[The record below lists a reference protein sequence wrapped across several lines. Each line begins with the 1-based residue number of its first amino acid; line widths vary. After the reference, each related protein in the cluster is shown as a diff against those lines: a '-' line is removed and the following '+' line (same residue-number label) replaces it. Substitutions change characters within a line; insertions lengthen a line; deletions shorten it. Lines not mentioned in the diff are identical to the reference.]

1 MDRQNTVSH
10 DQMNCISC
18 GSQHPIAAVPS
29 TCTKCEGILDFA
41 QGSTGTQAQ
50 DTNAQGIWRWAAQL
64 PNCQPQNRISLGEG
78 ETPLLAVRRL
88 GAACGLDDLWVKN
101 DAIMPSGSFKDR
113 AIALATSLACE
124 YSREG
129 LVLASSGNA
138 GASGAAYAARAGK
151 RLLVLVPKTAPG
163 AKLRQIAAAVAKLVT
178 IDGAVSDCVQL
189 AHQVA
194 KNQGWVNLTTTFH
207 NPYGIEAYATIAYEI
222 AAHRADVV
230 VLPIASGPLL
240 VGMMKGFVRLHGQ
253 GQISRIPRPVAVQS
267 AACAPIVRA
276 YRDGTDISHWAKQD
290 TIASAINDTLD
301 GYERDGSYT
310 LKWMKR
316 HGGVAV
322 AVDDEALLA
331 GLRSAAQLEGL
342 IFEPSAAITIAA
354 LPALRTQGLIAAGE
368 RIVVVATGHGL
379 KDLSHVD
386 IDMDRAI
393 TPTLATVLES
403 LSNKIQ
409 EKPFML

>member
-1 MDRQNTVSH
+1 MKMDRQNTLSH
-10 DQMNCISC
+10 DQMICISC
-18 GSQHPIAAVPS
+18 GAQHPIATVPS
-29 TCTKCEGILDFA
+29 TCTKCEGILDLVLGPTESVA
-41 QGSTGTQAQ
+41 E

-64 PNCQPQNRISLGEG
+64 PNCHPQNRISLGEG
-78 ETPLLAVRRL
+78 ESPLLAVRRL
-88 GAACGLDDLWVKN
+88 GAAFGLDDLWVKN

-129 LVLASSGNA
+129 LILASSGNA

-163 AKLRQIAAAVAKLVT
+163 AKLRQIAAAGAKLVT

-189 AHQVA
+189 ADQVA

-207 NPYGIEAYATIAYEI
+207 NPYGVDAYATISYEI
-222 AAHRADVV
+222 AAHRPDVV

-240 VGMMKGFVRLHGQ
+240 VGMMKGFTRLHEQ
-253 GQISRIPRPVAVQS
+253 GQIRRIPRPIAVQS

-276 YRDGTDISHWAKQD
+276 YRDGTDINYWAKQH

-301 GYERDGSYT
+301 GYERDGTYT
-310 LKWMKR
+310 LELMKR

-322 AVDDEALLA
+322 AVDDETLLA
-331 GLRSAAQLEGL
+331 GLNSAAQLEGL
-342 IFEPSAAITIAA
+342 VFEPSAAITIAA

-379 KDLSHVD
+379 KDLSYVD
-386 IDMDRAI
+386 IDLESAI
-393 TPTLATVLES
+393 TPNLDTILES
-403 LSNKIQ
+403 LSN
-409 EKPFML
+409 

>member
-1 MDRQNTVSH
+1 MKKDRQKAVTH
-10 DQMNCISC
+10 EKMICISC
-18 GSQHPIAAVPS
+18 GAHHSISAVPS
-29 TCTKCEGILDFA
+29 TCTKCDGILDLVQGPKEPQA
-41 QGSTGTQAQ
+41 QGPK
-50 DTNAQGIWRWAAQL
+50 AQGIWRWARQL

-78 ETPLLAVRRL
+78 ETPLLAVKRL
-88 GAACGLDDLWVKN
+88 GAAFGLDDLWVKN
-101 DAIMPSGSFKDR
+101 DAMMPSGSFKDR

-124 YSREG
+124 YGREG

-151 RLLVLVPKTAPG
+151 QLLVLVPKTAPG
-163 AKLRQIAAAVAKLVT
+163 AKLRQIAAAGAKLVT
-178 IDGAVSDCVQL
+178 IDGAVSDCIQL
-189 AHQVA
+189 ADQLA

-207 NPYGIEAYATIAYEI
+207 NPYGVDAYATIAYEI
-222 AAHRADVV
+222 ANHRPDVV

-240 VGMMKGFVRLHGQ
+240 VGMMKGFVQLHDQ
-253 GQISRIPRPVAVQS
+253 DQINRIPRPIAVQS

-276 YRDGTDISHWAKQD
+276 YRDGTEVSYWPKQH

-301 GYERDGSYT
+301 GYERDGTYT
-310 LKWMKR
+310 LEWMKR

-342 IFEPSAAITIAA
+342 VFEPSAAITIAA
-354 LPALRTQGLIAAGE
+354 LPVLRRQGLVESDE

-386 IDMDRAI
+386 IDLDRTIA
-393 TPTLATVLES
+393 PTLTTMLEC
-403 LSNKIQ
+403 LSN
-409 EKPFML
+409 

>member
-1 MDRQNTVSH
+1 MKMDRQNTLSH
-10 DQMNCISC
+10 DQMICISC
-18 GSQHPIAAVPS
+18 GAQHPIATVPS
-29 TCTKCEGILDFA
+29 TCTKCEGILDLVL
-41 QGSTGTQAQ
+41 GTTESVAE

-64 PNCQPQNRISLGEG
+64 PNCHPQNRISLGEG
-78 ETPLLAVRRL
+78 ESPLLAVRRL
-88 GAACGLDDLWVKN
+88 GAAFGLDDLWVKN

-129 LVLASSGNA
+129 LILASSGNA

-163 AKLRQIAAAVAKLVT
+163 AKLRQIAAAGAKLVT

-189 AHQVA
+189 ADQVA

-207 NPYGIEAYATIAYEI
+207 NPYGVDAYATISYEI
-222 AAHRADVV
+222 AAHRPDVV

-240 VGMMKGFVRLHGQ
+240 VGMMKGFTRLHEQ
-253 GQISRIPRPVAVQS
+253 GQIRRIPRPIAVQS

-276 YRDGTDISHWAKQD
+276 YRDGTDINYWAKQH

-301 GYERDGSYT
+301 GYERDGTYT
-310 LKWMKR
+310 LELMKR

-322 AVDDEALLA
+322 AVDDETLLA
-331 GLRSAAQLEGL
+331 GLNSAAQLEGL
-342 IFEPSAAITIAA
+342 VFEPSAAITIAA

-379 KDLSHVD
+379 KDLSYVD
-386 IDMDRAI
+386 IDLESAI
-393 TPTLATVLES
+393 TPNLDTILES
-403 LSNKIQ
+403 LSN
-409 EKPFML
+409 

>member
-1 MDRQNTVSH
+1 V
-10 DQMNCISC
+10 
-18 GSQHPIAAVPS
+18 A
-29 TCTKCEGILDFA
+29 E
-41 QGSTGTQAQ
+41 

-64 PNCQPQNRISLGEG
+64 PNCHPQNPISLGEG
-78 ETPLLAVRRL
+78 ESPLLAVRRL
-88 GAACGLDDLWVKN
+88 GAAFGLDDLWVKN

-129 LVLASSGNA
+129 LILASSGNA

-163 AKLRQIAAAVAKLVT
+163 AKLRQIAAAGAKLVT

-189 AHQVA
+189 ADQVA

-207 NPYGIEAYATIAYEI
+207 NPYGVDAYATISYEI
-222 AAHRADVV
+222 AAHRPDVV

-240 VGMMKGFVRLHGQ
+240 VGMMKGFTRLHEQ
-253 GQISRIPRPVAVQS
+253 GQIRRIPRPIAVQS

-276 YRDGTDISHWAKQD
+276 YRDGTDINYWAKQH

-301 GYERDGSYT
+301 GYERDGTYT
-310 LKWMKR
+310 LELMKR

-322 AVDDEALLA
+322 AVDDETLLA
-331 GLRSAAQLEGL
+331 GLNSAAQLEGL
-342 IFEPSAAITIAA
+342 VFEPSAAITIAA

-379 KDLSHVD
+379 KDLSYVD
-386 IDMDRAI
+386 IDLESAI
-393 TPTLATVLES
+393 TPNLDTILKS
-403 LSNKIQ
+403 LSN
-409 EKPFML
+409 

>member
-1 MDRQNTVSH
+1 MKKDRQNAVIQ
-10 DQMNCISC
+10 DQMICISC
-18 GSQHPIAAVPS
+18 GAQHAISSVPS
-29 TCTKCEGILDFA
+29 TCTKCEGILDLVR
-41 QGSTGTQAQ
+41 GSTEPQAQ
-50 DTNAQGIWRWAAQL
+50 VANAQGIWRWARQL

-78 ETPLLAVRRL
+78 GTPLLSVKRL
-88 GAACGLDDLWVKN
+88 GAAFGLDDLWVKN

-124 YSREG
+124 YGREG

-163 AKLRQIAAAVAKLVT
+163 AKLRQIAAAGAKLVT
-178 IDGAVSDCVQL
+178 IDGAVSDCVKLADQL
-189 AHQVA
+189 A

-207 NPYGIEAYATIAYEI
+207 NPYGVDAYATIAYEI
-222 AAHRADVV
+222 AHHRPDVV

-240 VGMMKGFVRLHGQ
+240 VGMMKGFMQLHGQ
-253 GQISRIPRPVAVQS
+253 GQIQRIPRPVAVQS
-267 AACAPIVRA
+267 MACAPIVRA
-276 YRDGTDISHWAKQD
+276 YRDGTAVSHWSKQH

-301 GYERDGSYT
+301 GYERDGTYT
-310 LKWMKR
+310 LEWTKR
-316 HGGVAV
+316 HGGVAI
-322 AVDDEALLA
+322 AVDDEELLA

-342 IFEPSAAITIAA
+342 VFEPSAAITIAA
-354 LPALRTQGLIAAGE
+354 LPVLLKQGLIAAGE

-386 IDMDRAI
+386 IDLDKAI
-393 TPTLATVLES
+393 APTLTTMLEF
-403 LSNKIQ
+403 LSN
-409 EKPFML
+409 

>member
-1 MDRQNTVSH
+1 MKMDRQNTLSH
-10 DQMNCISC
+10 DQMICISC
-18 GSQHPIAAVPS
+18 GAQHPIATVPS
-29 TCTKCEGILDFA
+29 TCTKCEGILDLVL
-41 QGSTGTQAQ
+41 GTTESVAE

-64 PNCQPQNRISLGEG
+64 PNCHPQNRISLGEG
-78 ETPLLAVRRL
+78 ESPLLAVRRL
-88 GAACGLDDLWVKN
+88 GAAFGLDDLWVKN

-129 LVLASSGNA
+129 LILASSGNA

-163 AKLRQIAAAVAKLVT
+163 AKLRQIAAAGAKLVT

-189 AHQVA
+189 ADQVA

-207 NPYGIEAYATIAYEI
+207 NPYGVDAYATISYEI
-222 AAHRADVV
+222 AAHRPDVV

-240 VGMMKGFVRLHGQ
+240 VGMMKGFTRLHEQ
-253 GQISRIPRPVAVQS
+253 GQIRRIPRPIAVQS

-276 YRDGTDISHWAKQD
+276 YRDGTDINYWAKQH

-301 GYERDGSYT
+301 GYERDGTYT
-310 LKWMKR
+310 LELIKR

-322 AVDDEALLA
+322 AVDDETLIA
-331 GLRSAAQLEGL
+331 GLNSAAQLEGL
-342 IFEPSAAITIAA
+342 VFEPSAAITIAA

-379 KDLSHVD
+379 KDLSYVD
-386 IDMDRAI
+386 IDLESAI
-393 TPTLATVLES
+393 TPNLDTILKS
-403 LSNKIQ
+403 LSN
-409 EKPFML
+409 